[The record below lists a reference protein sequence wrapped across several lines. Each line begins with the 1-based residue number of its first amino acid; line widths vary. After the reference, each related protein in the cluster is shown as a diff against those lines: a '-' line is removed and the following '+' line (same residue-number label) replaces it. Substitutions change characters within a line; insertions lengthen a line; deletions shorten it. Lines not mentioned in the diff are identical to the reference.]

1 MTLTPLDSTRGD
13 TSRSSLLAGVMERI
27 RAEKIT
33 HVYLQYTSVPGRL
46 MGKVIPAPHF
56 ARVAEDGLAWT
67 YLSAGGFAGA
77 VNGELIGP
85 TGAVAKEGLLLPDLA
100 TFQPSPW
107 DPEVAWVFCDHFH
120 RPDDADMP
128 GAVVGGDCRANL
140 KRLDTAFREEF
151 GLELKSGCEPEM
163 SWFPDVNTIAASVS
177 HLPAHIS
184 TAYHIGH
191 IERMSPILKRL
202 TLYAQQAGLDMI
214 QADYED
220 PGQIEM
226 NFMFGPC
233 LLTADRLITYRQICM
248 QVAREFGVFATF
260 MPKPLLGVMA
270 NGCHH
275 HLSLWRG
282 EESAFGVSATTV
294 SDIGRWAIGGLLTH
308 ARGMSAVVAQ
318 TVNSYVR
325 YWDTGLFA
333 PTAPLWGYD
342 NRLCIARVLPGR
354 VEYRAPDASC
364 NPYLTHA
371 VMLAAIADGIRNQI
385 DPGPPAPDD
394 AAALAL
400 DGALAERFSPLPRTL
415 DEAVGAFEEDEV
427 IRSALPPELC
437 DTFLAIK
444 RDEWQRACGTVT
456 DWQRETYLRYLP

>member
-1 MTLTPLDSTRGD
+1 MTSTPLERTLSDA
-13 TSRSSLLAGVMERI
+13 SRPSLVAGILERI
-27 RAEKIT
+27 RNEKIT
-33 HVYLQYTSVPGRL
+33 HVYLQYVSVPGRL
-46 MGKVIPAPHF
+46 MGKVIPAAHF
-56 ARVAEDGLAWT
+56 ERVADSGLAWT

-77 VNGELIGP
+77 VNGEVIGP
-85 TGAVAKEGLLLPDLA
+85 TGAVAKEGLLLPDLT
-100 TFQPSPW
+100 TFRTSPW
-107 DPEVAWVFCDHFH
+107 DAEVAWLFCDHFRH
-120 RPDDADMP
+120 PDDAAMP
-128 GAVVGGDCRANL
+128 GAVVDGDCRANL
-140 KRLDTAFREEF
+140 KRCVAGFREEF
-151 GLELKSGCEPEM
+151 GLELMSGCEPEM
-163 SWFPDVNTIAASVS
+163 SWFPNSSAIDVSVS

-191 IERMSPILKRL
+191 IERMRPILKRV
-202 TLYAQQAGLDMI
+202 TLYAQRAGLDMI

-220 PGQIEM
+220 PAQVEM

-233 LLTADRLITYRQICM
+233 LHTADRLVTFRQVCV

-275 HLSLWRG
+275 HLSLWNG
-282 EESAFGVSATTV
+282 EESLFSGSVGAV
-294 SDIGRWAIGGLLTH
+294 SDLERWSIGGLLTH
-308 ARGMSAVVAQ
+308 ARGMSAIVAQ

-342 NRLCIARVLPGR
+342 NRLCIARVLSGR

-394 AAALAL
+394 AAALER
-400 DGALAERFSPLPRTL
+400 DKKLAERFPPLPRTL
-415 DEAVGAFEEDEV
+415 DEAIGAFEEDEV
-427 IRSALPPELC
+427 IHDALPTELC
-437 DTFLAIK
+437 DTFVSIK
-444 RDEWQRACGTVT
+444 RDEWQRACGAVT
-456 DWQRETYLRYLP
+456 DWQRDTYLRYLP